1 VTVTVAAAVVCGVV
15 MGIAGY
21 LIGRRARSGAAL
33 PDGVSA
39 DPVAAY
45 VRSLT
50 EFGDRVIPVWAS
62 HVESSRQQ
70 MESAVGALVDK
81 FAGIVALLDGVLSSS
96 QSAVGDTQSQL
107 FDTSRGR
114 LGEVV
119 ATLNHAIEQ
128 RQQTLA
134 GMRTMV
140 ELSDQMRVMTVQ
152 VSRVAAQTRL
162 LALNAAIEAARVGEA
177 GSGFQVVAGE
187 VKELA
192 DLSGATGRQIEQMVD
207 KISEAINLALSTAE
221 ATAVAETTT
230 VHEANDK
237 VQTVLDD
244 LRGFVDGLQNSS
256 DDLGRTATE
265 IKDEIAQSLVHF
277 QFQDRIGQRL
287 GHVADG
293 IESFPEVLRQAN
305 AGGAAQLEPIDYLG
319 MLAELEK
326 SYTMVEEHQLQG
338 TGAPAAE
345 PDTEIVFF

>member
-1 VTVTVAAAVVCGVV
+1 VAVIVAAVVACGVV
-15 MGIAGY
+15 MTVAGY
-21 LIGRRARSGAAL
+21 LVGRRARGGGSRA
-33 PDGVSA
+33 DGVSPE
-39 DPVAAY
+39 PVSAY

-50 EFGDRVIPVWAS
+50 EFGERVTPVWAA

-81 FAGIVALLDGVLSSS
+81 FAGIVELLDGVLSASRN
-96 QSAVGDTQSQL
+96 AVGDTQGHL
-107 FDTSRGR
+107 FDTSRGS

-134 GMRTMV
+134 GMRAMV
-140 ELSDQMRVMTVQ
+140 ELSDQMRAMTLQ
-152 VSRVAAQTRL
+152 VSRVAGQTRL

-177 GSGFQVVAGE
+177 GSGFQVVATE
-187 VKELA
+187 VRELA
-192 DLSGATGRQIEQMVD
+192 DLSGATGRQIEEMVD
-207 KISEAINLALSTAE
+207 KISEAINAALSTAE
-221 ATAVAETTT
+221 ATAAEEATT
-230 VHEANDK
+230 VHEANHK

-244 LRGFVDGLQNSS
+244 LRDFVDGLQNSS
-256 DDLGRTATE
+256 DDLGRTASE

-293 IESFPEVLRQAN
+293 IESFPEALRQAN
-305 AGGAAQLEPIDYLG
+305 AGGAAGLAPIDYLS

-326 SYTMVEEHQLQG
+326 SYTMREEHQLQG
-338 TGAPAAE
+338 AGMPAAE

>member
-1 VTVTVAAAVVCGVV
+1 MTVTVVVALICGVV

-21 LIGRRARSGAAL
+21 LAGRRRRSLRPRSDGA
-33 PDGVSA
+33 SA

-50 EFGDRVIPVWAS
+50 EFGDRVTPVWAS
-62 HVESSRQQ
+62 HVESSREQ
-70 MESAVGALVDK
+70 MESAVSALVDK

-96 QSAVGDTQSQL
+96 QNAVEDTQGHL

-119 ATLNHAIEQ
+119 TTLNQAIEQ
-128 RQQTLA
+128 RQQTVA
-134 GMRTMV
+134 GMRAMV
-140 ELSDQMRVMTVQ
+140 ELSDQMRVMTTQ

-192 DLSGATGRQIEQMVD
+192 DLSSATGRQIEEMVD
-207 KISEAINLALSTAE
+207 KISDAISLALSTAE
-221 ATAVAETTT
+221 ETAAAEATT

-237 VQTVLDD
+237 VKTVLDD
-244 LRGFVDGLQNSS
+244 LRAFVDSLQSSS
-256 DDLGRTATE
+256 DDLGRTAAE

-293 IESFPEVLRQAN
+293 IGSFPEALRQAN
-305 AGGAAQLEPIDYLG
+305 AGGAGQLEPIDYLN

-326 SYTMVEEHQLQG
+326 SYTMIEEHQTQG
-338 TGAPAAE
+338 TDMPAAE
-345 PDTEIVFF
+345 PDNEIVFF